1 MALIQCPSCNKRISD
16 KAKTCSHCDFV
27 LAGRSSEDLQREQAR
42 AVQRRKDKL
51 LSQSMLALLIA
62 IAAFAYTFLEQPHPD
77 AWQAQVS
84 YGLIVVGLVWFV
96 INRVRIVFLK
106 RGR

>member
-16 KAKTCSHCDFV
+16 KAKTCPHCDFV
-27 LAGRSSEDLQREQAR
+27 LAGRTSEELEREQQR

-62 IAAFAYTFLEQPHPD
+62 IGAFAYTFLEQPYPD
-77 AWQAQVS
+77 SWQAKVS
-84 YGLIVVGLVWFV
+84 YGLMGLGVIWFL
-96 INRVRIVFLK
+96 INRIRILLLK